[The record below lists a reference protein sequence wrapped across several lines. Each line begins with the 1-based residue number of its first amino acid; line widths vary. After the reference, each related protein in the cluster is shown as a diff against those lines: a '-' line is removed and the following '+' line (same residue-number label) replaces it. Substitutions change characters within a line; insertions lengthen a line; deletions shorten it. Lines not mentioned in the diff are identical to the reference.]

1 MPHSV
6 ATPHTLDPTKAREAG
21 DTSFHRLILLLP
33 SWDPACLWADLVMMP
48 GASSEEEA
56 WAAT

>member
-33 SWDPACLWADLVMMP
+33 SWDPACLRADLVMMP
-48 GASSEEEA
+48 GAS
-56 WAAT
+56 